1 MKQDQNWEDKMTKRT
16 VAILWVG
23 IIILGAIISSGM
35 GLSDGAS
42 FGIIAGLTGAAWG
55 SLYPHKSCRQGCSL

>member
-1 MKQDQNWEDKMTKRT
+1 MSIRSK
-16 VAILWVG
+16 ALLWAG

-55 SLYPHKSCRQGCSL
+55 SLNSNATCARSCLQ